1 MLVSIF
7 YLKVAGILAKKRL
20 YVKPL
25 FLQIGGVKYLYSI
38 GGWNLAYLNSVH
50 RMKLDNST
58 GEPISGS
65 EQWFQAPSMI
75 QERSDHACAVA
86 QFGWEYGI
94 IVAGIKTAWLGVIF
108 NPSVQKKTGREEQ

>member
-1 MLVSIF
+1 MFSP
-7 YLKVAGILAKKRL
+7 VANFMDHPLGCL

-94 IVAGIKTAWLGVIF
+94 IVAGIKTAWPG
-108 NPSVQKKTGREEQ
+108 SG